1 VRTRAGADNWRKG
14 VRLVEDIDE
23 IAGYESIDLIP

>member
-14 VRLVEDIDE
+14 VRLLEGIDG
-23 IAGYESIDLIP
+23 IAGYGSIDLIP